1 MHDCVSVFQWDI
13 FERLKANLLSEVVV
27 NKKNTLVTKPG
38 PLKATGDAANLAEEP
53 GTSSVYVQPNYNN
66 VNDDDLFYVHY
77 QKQVWPHK
85 CSSFLFTFA
94 W

>member
-1 MHDCVSVFQWDI
+1 MSNQ
-13 FERLKANLLSEVVV
+13 SEIV
-27 NKKNTLVTKPG
+27 NRNSTLVTIRG

-53 GTSSVYVQPNYNN
+53 GSSSVYVQPNYNN

-77 QKQVWPHK
+77 QKQVWPQK
-85 CSSFLFTFA
+85 QFFFCSLSS